1 MSFILG
7 LLLGCGLGALGY
19 HYYQDRI
26 KIREGS
32 ELVHHKNN
40 NEMTSLFERYPYL
53 MNLMKSNFNDPE
65 YKQIREFFV
74 VDQLAIMSSSVPRL
88 RYDLS
93 DEMTRLVNDLEDFGY
108 IEQVEHDSLLY
119 RIEEEF
125 IELLRLFVP
134 EDKLYADKA
143 VLM

>member
-32 ELVHHKNN
+32 ELVHHKNSN
-40 NEMTSLFERYPYL
+40 DMTNLFERYPYL
-53 MNLMKSNFNDPE
+53 MNLMKSNFNDSE

-93 DEMTRLVNDLEDFGY
+93 DEMTRLVNDLKDFGY
-108 IEQVEHDSLLY
+108 IEQLEHDSLLY

-125 IELLRLFVP
+125 IELLMLFVP
-134 EDKLYADKA
+134 EDKLYVDKA
-143 VLM
+143 LT